1 MVLGLYPP
9 AHIASA
15 LTARLR
21 QHRIAQNF
29 TQAELSARVGVSKA
43 TVVNLEAGKNVSFE
57 TVVAVVQVLGLA
69 VELDD
74 LFLYAPKTIAD
85 LEKAA
90 ALPTRVRKPKA
101 FYGPK
106 N

>member
-1 MVLGLYPP
+1 M
-9 AHIASA
+9 A
-15 LTARLR
+15 
-21 QHRIAQNF
+21 
-29 TQAELSARVGVSKA
+29 ARVGVSKA

-57 TVVAVVQVLGLA
+57 TVIAVVQVLGLA

-85 LEKAA
+85 LEKTA
-90 ALPTRVRKPKA
+90 ALPTRVRKLKA

-106 N
+106 DECLLRRLWATVSLGDAGIRWAA